1 MKPDKMVLTSQNEVY
16 LLDYKTGAY
25 HNKHQQQLENYQKAI
40 EDMGYKVSKKA
51 LIYIGQTIEVV
62 NL

>member
-1 MKPDKMVLTSQNEVY
+1 MKPDRMVVTTLNEVY

-25 HNKHQQQLENYQKAI
+25 HIKHQLQLENYQKAI